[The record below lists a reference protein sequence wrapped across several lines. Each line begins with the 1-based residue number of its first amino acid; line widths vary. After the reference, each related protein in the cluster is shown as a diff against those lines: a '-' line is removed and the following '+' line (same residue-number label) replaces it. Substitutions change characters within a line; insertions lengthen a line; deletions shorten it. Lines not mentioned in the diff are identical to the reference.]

1 MLGKTDSVSVSSW
14 NNMVDDT
21 WGYTRRVAIRPN
33 KPSAFVVELPVS
45 VVAWHF
51 PDRTE
56 CRRFFQSAQPKNFPC
71 PALLKR
77 DNRFYHVRE
86 GDLFGGL
93 KFLQNKA
100 FLIRL
105 IAHSIAP
112 APMSERALVV
122 RCALIPFRVF
132 SSIRWKL
139 PKR

>member
-56 CRRFFQSAQPKNFPC
+56 CRRFFQSAQPKNFPY

-77 DNRFYHVRE
+77 DNRFYRVRE
-86 GDLFGGL
+86 GDLFGDR
-93 KFLQNKA
+93 KISLQPRQLTSLSRNQA
-100 FLIRL
+100 Q
-105 IAHSIAP
+105 
-112 APMSERALVV
+112 V
-122 RCALIPFRVF
+122 RQNLPSHEMAKLFR
-132 SSIRWKL
+132 KTTD
-139 PKR
+139 

>member
-71 PALLKR
+71 PPLLKR
-77 DNRFYHVRE
+77 DNKFYRVEDLSFYNQCQFSGLEPRLTRQGYNAKVLADVALYLNRF
-86 GDLFGGL
+86 
-93 KFLQNKA
+93 
-100 FLIRL
+100 
-105 IAHSIAP
+105 
-112 APMSERALVV
+112 
-122 RCALIPFRVF
+122 
-132 SSIRWKL
+132 
-139 PKR
+139 